1 MRIIGTKFQEMLWN
15 DRKIILRVKTSTY
28 KQIIMNIYRSLAC
41 QVVSNACTN
50 NSYLILNVCQRI
62 IRTNG
67 NLSRYM
73 IKKSDIKNFC
83 VKKFKI

>member
-41 QVVSNACTN
+41 QVVPNACTN

>member
-41 QVVSNACTN
+41 QVVPNACAN
-50 NSYLILNVCQRI
+50 NPNPILIVWHRI
-62 IRTNG
+62 IRTVD
-67 NLSRYM
+67 NLGRYM
-73 IKKSDIKNFC
+73 SE
-83 VKKFKI
+83 KIRY